1 MSRTHKPLARRIQHQ
16 LISVRAVEPCD
27 AWSTVKTALDL
38 GMIVLLGVVADLSN
52 RFMGVSTGCVGSF
65 LGDELVFCS
74 VLQFGS

>member
-1 MSRTHKPLARRIQHQ
+1 
-16 LISVRAVEPCD
+16 
-27 AWSTVKTALDL
+27 
-38 GMIVLLGVVADLSN
+38 MIVLLGVVADLSN